1 MTSSL
6 GIFLKIAGAFHSTK
20 TSGFMTTFDNVST
33 TSSIE
38 WNCIFRN
45 FHKAGQRSVVYPN
58 FRKVFFPFN
67 FAHGIFRTLGWMVR
81 VSEIQQFP
89 NFLEIF
95 TANFRT
101 IRHRFQFFGSFGRME
116 STHDSNKNRQ
126 IVSHHSMSIIMLDTC
141 IDLCHA
147 KVILPQEI

>member
-20 TSGFMTTFDNVST
+20 TSGFLKFRQLRVST
-33 TSSIE
+33 GT
-38 WNCIFRN
+38 
-45 FHKAGQRSVVYPN
+45 V
-58 FRKVFFPFN
+58 
-67 FAHGIFRTLGWMVR
+67 
-81 VSEIQQFP
+81 
-89 NFLEIF
+89 FLEICTKPDNLAWYTQIF
-95 TANFRT
+95 QKFSFHSTLLTEFSGLSVEWFASQKFNSSRT
-101 IRHRFQFFGSFGRME
+101 FWKLSREISVPFATVSKFSE
-116 STHDSNKNRQ
+116 VLVEWKAPDDSNKNRR